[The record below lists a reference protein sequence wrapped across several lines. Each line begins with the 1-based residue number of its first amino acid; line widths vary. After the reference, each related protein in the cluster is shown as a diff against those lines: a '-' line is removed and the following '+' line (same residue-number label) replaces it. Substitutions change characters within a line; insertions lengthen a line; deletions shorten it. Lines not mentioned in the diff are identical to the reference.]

1 MQLHRNG
8 KWYVIFEN
16 SLALLLFID
25 VLWQPE
31 TCGKGGDG
39 GFMFVLLPQK
49 RKNCMKNKSSS
60 PENVKQHE
68 IRM

>member
-1 MQLHRNG
+1 MDFLLD
-8 KWYVIFEN
+8 

-25 VLWQPE
+25 VLWQSE
-31 TCGKGGDG
+31 ICGKGGDG

-60 PENVKQHE
+60 PENVKQLE